1 LGWAAVW
8 NFKCNVMGV
17 YRRFNVTCPSCRS
30 EKEMLFLVLSLS
42 FICDEP
48 NCGYEVQVDPQE
60 AEILLH
66 PEEKLVF
73 A

>member
-1 LGWAAVW
+1 M
-8 NFKCNVMGV
+8 N
-17 YRRFNVTCPSCRS
+17 CPSCRS
-30 EKEMLFLVLSLS
+30 EKEMLFLALSMS

-48 NCGYEVQVDPQE
+48 HCGYEFQVDAQE
-60 AEILLH
+60 AEVLLN